1 MMNRDLVDEIE
12 YLIDLLTKSGFFS
25 KEEILEILE
34 DQFIEYDLDFSG
46 FDISLNDFNNKNFS
60 NLEKTFDLLAEKS
73 IVGVHN
79 CGYDFEEGVDDVY
92 ELYVHLINN
101 KYSAQ
106 GFCFY
111 TFEDVENAIENN
123 TLNLTFG
130 DFQRN
135 ENDSLEIGRT
145 VYQTFSDTGFDLKWD
160 ESVNSPIEIVN
171 FVWDKKF
178 DESKEYEIE
187 GAYNLFTGVLDE
199 K

>member
-1 MMNRDLVDEIE
+1 MNMDLVDEIE

-25 KEEILEILE
+25 KEEILEIWE

>member
-1 MMNRDLVDEIE
+1 MNRDLVDEIE